1 AILNVLE
8 GRPRA
13 RPFFIARMGHGAA
26 AVVVGRMQ
34 MRGLLRGQT
43 SSLVPRIARTTK
55 TAAQPRMSLCSIR
68 ATDALKF
75 KALGSGALMSGCRPM
90 AADEHTFRRVRGQ
103 EGPSPRALGALLVA
117 SLNAQLGAC
126 RVFCDQDD
134 VCASGSKRHCNN
146 GFPPWQW
153 RNSNDG
159 ETSQRVI
166 LGHETAG
173 PS

>member
-103 EGPSPRALGALLVA
+103 EGPSPRAWGALLVP
-117 SLNAQLGAC
+117 SPNAQLGAC
-126 RVFCDQDD
+126 RASFAPEY
-134 VCASGSKRHCNN
+134 VCTGGSERISEQEVS
-146 GFPPWQW
+146 PWC
-153 RNSNDG
+153 
-159 ETSQRVI
+159 
-166 LGHETAG
+166 
-173 PS
+173 

>member
-1 AILNVLE
+1 SCGKIGIHFSGSYPGCQQPTSRLCASKSRVGREDARATQKNWPAGSNQFAAILNVLE

-103 EGPSPRALGALLVA
+103 EGPSPRA
-117 SLNAQLGAC
+117 
-126 RVFCDQDD
+126 
-134 VCASGSKRHCNN
+134 
-146 GFPPWQW
+146 
-153 RNSNDG
+153 
-159 ETSQRVI
+159 
-166 LGHETAG
+166 
-173 PS
+173 